1 MATLKRNDS
10 FNFFVFFRK
19 ASGGKN
25 ENFRLV
31 FPLNETLPPGENPKS
46 LLLSVPYPKQELFHS
61 SELYSFQFTFDGSCG
76 ISLYISLTSIV
87 AARRSVEKPQCTPSH
102 RKLPIYHP
110 LQISWLP
117 PPLEQQSD
125 WTQLFEANLINV
137 FRNRNFGDVS

>member
-25 ENFRLV
+25 ENFRLA

-87 AARRSVEKPQCTPSH
+87 TTRRRVEEPQCTPKPATESCQFIIRCKSRDYH
-102 RKLPIYHP
+102 RRSNNKAIERNSSR
-110 LQISWLP
+110 QI
-117 PPLEQQSD
+117 
-125 WTQLFEANLINV
+125 
-137 FRNRNFGDVS
+137 